1 MSVKAQKV
9 LNYNENIENK
19 KFHWNC
25 TVCKCCLENRSL
37 SSSLKCSGMV
47 QRPALVLYHKQVRLW
62 NGFINAVCGQCVEL
76 NAVIKFLN
84 DAVLKRAK
92 IPSIESILLQPQLH
106 SAGHRRRTEEH
117 AYQKQFSWVIS
128 KVVNATR
135 VPQGSAS
142 RTNIGVNLLQL
153 TYHMNH

>member
-1 MSVKAQKV
+1 MKT
-9 LNYNENIENK
+9 ENK

-25 TVCKCCLENRSL
+25 TVCKIMLSAESL
-37 SSSLKCSGMV
+37 TVFIPLNAPVWCRGL
-47 QRPALVLYHKQVRLW
+47 ALVLYHRQVRLW
-62 NGFINAVCGQCVEL
+62 NVFINAVCGQFVEL
-76 NAVIKFLN
+76 NAIIKFLN

-106 SAGHRRRTEEH
+106 SAGHRRTTEER
-117 AYQKQFSWVIS
+117 AYQKQFSWAIS
-128 KVVNATR
+128 KMVNATR
-135 VPQGSAS
+135 VTQGSAS